1 VTAQARRHRA
11 RRGSGDLL
19 RAEILTAAEE
29 LLVKTGSE
37 ELVSVRAIADRV
49 GVTTP
54 SIYLHFADK
63 QTLLD
68 TVCGQVFAQLDERM
82 EQASRGVAPPFEALR
97 RRGMAYVEFGLA
109 NAEHYRIL
117 LLRRPVEGADANST
131 DASVAASAFGHLVD
145 AVQACIDAGTFGA
158 DEDPR
163 ALALVLWAAVH
174 GITALLIAKPHF
186 PWPADR
192 EAIAD
197 LVVRTAG
204 LGLVMRGQLA
214 SMQSTPGA

>member
-1 VTAQARRHRA
+1 MRAICPRITSPRPAVRTTRSAIASRSAGHGKCGLAIGNAVIPCTAAHNTSPRA
-11 RRGSGDLL
+11 RGPSSAPKVPAPRQ
-19 RAEILTAAEE
+19 ACTAWTRCPKA
-29 LLVKTGSE
+29 
-37 ELVSVRAIADRV
+37 
-49 GVTTP
+49 
-54 SIYLHFADK
+54 
-63 QTLLD
+63 
-68 TVCGQVFAQLDERM
+68 
-82 EQASRGVAPPFEALR
+82 
-97 RRGMAYVEFGLA
+97 
-109 NAEHYRIL
+109 
-117 LLRRPVEGADANST
+117 
-131 DASVAASAFGHLVD
+131 D
-145 AVQACIDAGTFGA
+145 AVQACMDAGTFGA